1 MSVSK
6 EKRLDML
13 LKLLEKESPA
23 GGISGDLIMKRL
35 GINSRQSLANYIEEL
50 RGRGLPVEC
59 RKEHR
64 TPLYFL
70 AEKKEKR
77 TGVKREKAAEAEL
90 PAPIDSKAVLRYH
103 VTRILESERDREMSI
118 WEIERQYDLRT
129 TEMWDTIGETGM
141 VRRDD
146 LREVIAEMVGRGEV
160 IRVLSSGNPLED
172 TADDTSEDASGDTTE
187 ENLKRDAGEIY
198 HLAPRSVPV
207 VLELNEEQCWEF
219 FAMLENLKGGTP
231 FDKHWESIHQ
241 KVATALGAEQS
252 AVFEDERVIAV
263 GRAYMH
269 FDSVQERMR
278 LFDGI
283 PFQTAMVR
291 GKLRDKS
298 GEHWEE
304 FGVGAIVYSVEKDKL
319 YIVTHRK
326 GKRVK
331 KSALPKKEQQSSRRD
346 VYRIIDMDRLLK
358 VSATNRKNDWYD
370 SEDCRGFLDT
380 AFSVSTEKNVR
391 VEVLFKNTAR
401 NRKLLQGLETR
412 RRQAVYEEQGDWLLY
427 TDSVSGIG
435 DFANFL
441 RQFGSEVRVIAPQ
454 KLKERMAASA
464 QRVLERYGEVEHA

>member
-1 MSVSK
+1 MSGSK

-13 LKLLEKESPA
+13 LKILEKETPA
-23 GGISGDLIMKRL
+23 GGISGDQIIKRL
-35 GINSRQSLANYIEEL
+35 GMKSRQSLANYIEEL
-50 RGRGLPVEC
+50 RGRDLPVEC
-59 RKEHR
+59 RKEQR
-64 TPLYFL
+64 TPLYYL
-70 AEKKEKR
+70 AEKKQKR
-77 TGVKREKAAEAEL
+77 AVAAGAKREKDDGAEL
-90 PAPIDSKAVLRYH
+90 PAPIDRNAVLRYH
-103 VTRILESERDREMSI
+103 VTRILESERDREMNLH
-118 WEIERQYDLRT
+118 EIKRQMDLRAS
-129 TEMWDTIGETGM
+129 EMWETVVEQYQKKSKDM
-141 VRRDD
+141 MAVKVRREE
-146 LREVIAEMVGRGEV
+146 LKTVIEDMVGRGEV
-160 IRVLSSGNPLED
+160 IRTLSTGDALED
-172 TADDTSEDASGDTTE
+172 EP
-187 ENLKRDAGEIY
+187 LEIY

-283 PFQTAMVR
+283 PFRTTMVR

-346 VYRIIDMDRLLK
+346 VYRIIDMDQLLK

-370 SEDCRGFLDT
+370 SEDCRSFLDT
-380 AFSVSTEKNVR
+380 AFSVSTEKTVR
-391 VEVLFKNTAR
+391 VEVRFKNTER
-401 NRKLLQGLETR
+401 NRKLLSGLEAR
-412 RRQAVYEEQGDWLLY
+412 RRHALYEEQSDALLY
-427 TDSVSGIG
+427 SDTVSGIG

-441 RQFGSEVRVIAPQ
+441 RQFGSEARVIAPQ
-454 KLKERMAASA
+454 KLKERMAATA